1 MTATLKNYWL
11 TLKHDNMNKLVV
23 ALFLSLC
30 TLAGFAQVTSAVDST
45 QIKIGSAFNLTI
57 KANAN
62 EGSKVVFPNQQNIGP
77 FEVLEQSKTDTVLNG
92 SQMEL
97 TKKYTLTQFDEG
109 DYVVPRLSVYIDG
122 KNHQTNLFNIK
133 VNNVTVDTLKQPMH
147 DIKAQI
153 GGETDTDKLW
163 KYLFGIL
170 FSIIAGVAAY
180 FIVKR
185 IQDKNL
191 TEEDLY
197 KTPLEKVTKKLQLLD
212 GKRLVLNGD
221 VKSYYS
227 EMTDVIRDY
236 IEEVFEIP
244 AKESTTSE
252 VIQMLF
258 QTIKTKKI
266 QLSKESVNDL
276 KRVLQTAD
284 LVKFAKSEPMMNEI
298 EQDRRTSEVIS
309 VSIDKAIPRFSEEQ
323 SERVKLRERRFKKR
337 QQMRLWIPIG
347 VTTLLLLVTGIVYIV
362 QAVRSGYEWSIFA
375 SNKSLY
381 EREWVTSDYG
391 FPAVILS
398 TPEALTRVQM
408 PQSDKE
414 KQQSQTSVFAYSNL
428 KTQLIIAVGTTATQ
442 TNDSINLDQML
453 KYKLD
458 LTAKQYGAKDVT
470 YNAEE
475 FTQNG
480 VRGIRGTGT
489 LVAQN
494 FVSGEAIKMQ
504 YDMYVFIQQNGIQEV
519 SVLYKEGDEY
529 GAKIDQRIIE
539 SIQLNVANTNE

>member
-45 QIKIGSAFNLTI
+45 QIKIGSAFNLTV
-57 KANAN
+57 KATAN

-77 FEVLEQSKTDTVLNG
+77 FEVLEQSKTDTVLDG
-92 SQMEL
+92 KRMEL
-97 TKKYTLTQFDEG
+97 IKKYTLTQFDEG

-197 KTPLEKVTKKLQLLD
+197 KTPLERVTKKLQLLD

-258 QTIKTKKI
+258 QTIQSKKL
-266 QLSKESVNDL
+266 QLSKESINDL

-347 VTTLLLLVTGIVYIV
+347 VTTLLLFATCIVYIV

-414 KQQSQTSVFAYSNL
+414 KQQSKTSVFSYSNL
-428 KTQLIIAVGTTATQ
+428 KTQLIISVGTTAMQ

-470 YNAEE
+470 YNAEQ

-494 FVSGEAIKMQ
+494 FISGEAIKMQ
-504 YDMYVFIQQNGIQEV
+504 YDMYVFVQQNGIQEV

>member
-1 MTATLKNYWL
+1 
-11 TLKHDNMNKLVV
+11 
-23 ALFLSLC
+23 
-30 TLAGFAQVTSAVDST
+30 
-45 QIKIGSAFNLTI
+45 
-57 KANAN
+57 
-62 EGSKVVFPNQQNIGP
+62 
-77 FEVLEQSKTDTVLNG
+77 
-92 SQMEL
+92 
-97 TKKYTLTQFDEG
+97 
-109 DYVVPRLSVYIDG
+109 
-122 KNHQTNLFNIK
+122 TNLFKIK

-163 KYLFGIL
+163 KYIVAIVLCFL
-170 FSIIAGVAAY
+170 AGLAAY
-180 FIVKR
+180 FIIKR
-185 IQDKNL
+185 IQNKNL

-266 QLSKESVNDL
+266 QLSKESINDL

-298 EQDRRTSEVIS
+298 EQDRRASEVIS

-347 VTTLLLLVTGIVYIV
+347 VTTLLLFVTSIVYIV

-381 EREWVTSDYG
+381 QRVWVTSDYG
-391 FPAVILS
+391 FPTLVIS
-398 TPEALTRVQM
+398 TPEALTRVNI
-408 PQSDKE
+408 PQSDQE
-414 KQQSQTSVFAYSNL
+414 KQQSQT
-428 KTQLIIAVGTTATQ
+428 
-442 TNDSINLDQML
+442 
-453 KYKLD
+453 
-458 LTAKQYGAKDVT
+458 
-470 YNAEE
+470 
-475 FTQNG
+475 
-480 VRGIRGTGT
+480 
-489 LVAQN
+489 
-494 FVSGEAIKMQ
+494 
-504 YDMYVFIQQNGIQEV
+504 
-519 SVLYKEGDEY
+519 
-529 GAKIDQRIIE
+529 
-539 SIQLNVANTNE
+539 

>member
-30 TLAGFAQVTSAVDST
+30 TLAGFAQVTSTVDST
-45 QIKIGSAFNLTI
+45 QIKIGSAFNLTV
-57 KANAN
+57 KATAN

-77 FEVLEQSKTDTVLNG
+77 FEVLEQSKTDTVSNG
-92 SQMEL
+92 NNIEL

-133 VNNVTVDTLKQPMH
+133 VNNVAVDTLKQPMY

-153 GGETDTDKLW
+153 GGETDIDKLW
-163 KYLFGIL
+163 KYFFGIL

-212 GKRLVLNGD
+212 SKRLVLNGD
-221 VKSYYS
+221 VKAYYS

-298 EQDRRTSEVIS
+298 EQDRRTSEMIS

-337 QQMRLWIPIG
+337 KQMRLWIPIG
-347 VTTLLLLVTGIVYIV
+347 VTTLLLFATSIVYIV

-494 FVSGEAIKMQ
+494 FISGEAIKMQ
-504 YDMYVFIQQNGIQEV
+504 YDMYVFVQQNGIQEV

>member
-57 KANAN
+57 KATAN

-77 FEVLEQSKTDTVLNG
+77 FEVLEQSKTDTILDG
-92 SQMEL
+92 KRMEL
-97 TKKYTLTQFDEG
+97 IKKYTLTQFDSG
-109 DYVVPRLSVYIDG
+109 AYVVPRLSVYIDG

-153 GGETDTDKLW
+153 GSETDTDKLW

-170 FSIIAGVAAY
+170 FSIIAGVVAY

-185 IQDKNL
+185 IQNKNL

-212 GKRLVLNGD
+212 SKRLVLNGD

-266 QLSKESVNDL
+266 QLSKESINDL

-298 EQDRRTSEVIS
+298 EQDRRASEVIS

-347 VTTLLLLVTGIVYIV
+347 VTTLLLFVTSIVYIV
-362 QAVRSGYEWSIFA
+362 QAVRSGVEWSIFA

-428 KTQLIIAVGTTATQ
+428 KTQLIIAIGTTVTQ
-442 TNDSINLDQML
+442 TNDSISLDQML

-475 FTQNG
+475 FTQDG

-494 FVSGEAIKMQ
+494 FISGEAIKMQ
-504 YDMYVFIQQNGIQEV
+504 YDMYVFVQQNGIQEV
-519 SVLYKEGDEY
+519 SVLFKEGDEY

>member
-57 KANAN
+57 KATAN

-77 FEVLEQSKTDTVLNG
+77 FEVLEQSKTDTILDG
-92 SQMEL
+92 KRMEL
-97 TKKYTLTQFDEG
+97 IKKYTLTQFDSG
-109 DYVVPRLSVYIDG
+109 AYVVPRLSVYIDG

-153 GGETDTDKLW
+153 GSETDTDKLW

-170 FSIIAGVAAY
+170 FSIIAGVVAY

-185 IQDKNL
+185 IQNKNL

-212 GKRLVLNGD
+212 SKRLVLNGD

-266 QLSKESVNDL
+266 QLSKESINDL

-298 EQDRRTSEVIS
+298 EQDRRASEVIS

-347 VTTLLLLVTGIVYIV
+347 VTTLLLFVTSIVYIV
-362 QAVRSGYEWSIFA
+362 QAVRSGVEWSIFA

-428 KTQLIIAVGTTATQ
+428 KTQLIIAIGTTVTQ
-442 TNDSINLDQML
+442 TNDSISLDQML

-475 FTQNG
+475 FTQDG
-480 VRGIRGTGT
+480 IRGIRGTGT

-494 FVSGEAIKMQ
+494 FISGEAIKMQ
-504 YDMYVFIQQNGIQEV
+504 YDMYVFVQQNGIQEV
-519 SVLYKEGDEY
+519 SVLFKEGDEY

>member
-30 TLAGFAQVTSAVDST
+30 TLAGFAQVTSTVDST

-57 KANAN
+57 KATAN

-77 FEVLEQSKTDTVLNG
+77 FEVLEQSKTDTVSNG
-92 SQMEL
+92 NNIEL

-133 VNNVTVDTLKQPMH
+133 VNNVAVDTLKQPMH
-147 DIKAQI
+147 DIKPQI

-163 KYLFGIL
+163 KYFFGIL

-212 GKRLVLNGD
+212 SKRLVLNGD

-298 EQDRRTSEVIS
+298 EQDRRTSEMIS
-309 VSIDKAIPRFSEEQ
+309 ISIDKAIPRFSEEQ

-337 QQMRLWIPIG
+337 KQMRLWIPIG
-347 VTTLLLLVTGIVYIV
+347 VTTLLLFATSIVYIV

-391 FPAVILS
+391 FPTVILS

-504 YDMYVFIQQNGIQEV
+504 YDMYVFVQQNGIQEV

>member
-45 QIKIGSAFNLTI
+45 QIKIGSAFNLTV
-57 KANAN
+57 KATAN

-97 TKKYTLTQFDEG
+97 IKKYTLTQFDEG

-122 KNHQTNLFNIK
+122 KNHQTNLFNVK

-258 QTIKTKKI
+258 QTIQSKKL

-458 LTAKQYGAKDVT
+458 LTAKQYGAIDVT

>member
-45 QIKIGSAFNLTI
+45 QIKIGSAFNLTV
-57 KANAN
+57 KATAN
-62 EGSKVVFPNQQNIGP
+62 ESSKVVFPNQQNIGP
-77 FEVLEQSKTDTVLNG
+77 FEVLEQSKTDTILNG

-97 TKKYTLTQFDEG
+97 IKKYTLTQFDEG

-197 KTPLEKVTKKLQLLD
+197 KTPLERVTKKLQLLD

-258 QTIKTKKI
+258 QTIQSKKL

-347 VTTLLLLVTGIVYIV
+347 VTSLLLLVTGIVYIV

-428 KTQLIIAVGTTATQ
+428 KTQLIITVGTTATQ

-539 SIQLNVANTNE
+539 TIQLNVANTNE

>member
-45 QIKIGSAFNLTI
+45 QIKIGSAFNLTV
-57 KANAN
+57 KATAN

-77 FEVLEQSKTDTVLNG
+77 FEVLEQSKTDTVLDG
-92 SQMEL
+92 KRMEL
-97 TKKYTLTQFDEG
+97 IKKYTLTQFDEG

-133 VNNVTVDTLKQPMH
+133 VNNVTVDTLKQTMH
-147 DIKAQI
+147 DIKSQI

-163 KYLFGIL
+163 KYIVAIVLCFL
-170 FSIIAGVAAY
+170 AGVAAY
-180 FIVKR
+180 FVIKR
-185 IQDKNL
+185 IQNKNL

-197 KTPLEKVTKKLQLLD
+197 KTPLERVTKKLQLLD
-212 GKRLVLNGD
+212 SKRLVLNGD

-258 QTIKTKKI
+258 QTIKNKKL

-309 VSIDKAIPRFSEEQ
+309 ISIDKAIPRFSEEQ

-347 VTTLLLLVTGIVYIV
+347 VTTLLLFATCIVYIV

-428 KTQLIIAVGTTATQ
+428 KTQLIIAVGTTATK

-494 FVSGEAIKMQ
+494 FISGEAIKMQ

-519 SVLYKEGDEY
+519 SVLFKEGDEY

>member
-30 TLAGFAQVTSAVDST
+30 TLAGFAQVTSTVDST

-57 KANAN
+57 KATAN

-77 FEVLEQSKTDTVLNG
+77 FEVLEQSKTDTVSNG
-92 SQMEL
+92 NNIEL

-133 VNNVTVDTLKQPMH
+133 VNNVAVDTLKQPMH
-147 DIKAQI
+147 DIKPQI

-185 IQDKNL
+185 IQNKNL

-212 GKRLVLNGD
+212 SKRWVLNGD
-221 VKSYYS
+221 VKAYYS

-258 QTIKTKKI
+258 QTIQSKKI

-298 EQDRRTSEVIS
+298 EQDRKTSEVIS

-442 TNDSINLDQML
+442 TNDSINLNQML

>member
-45 QIKIGSAFNLTI
+45 QIKIGSAFNLTV
-57 KANAN
+57 KATAN

-77 FEVLEQSKTDTVLNG
+77 FEVLEQSKTDTVLDG
-92 SQMEL
+92 KRMEL
-97 TKKYTLTQFDEG
+97 IKKYTLTQFDEG

-197 KTPLEKVTKKLQLLD
+197 KTPLERVTKKLQLLD
-212 GKRLVLNGD
+212 SKRLVLNGD

-266 QLSKESVNDL
+266 QLSKESINDL

-347 VTTLLLLVTGIVYIV
+347 VTTLLLFATCIVYIV

-442 TNDSINLDQML
+442 TNDSISLDQML

-494 FVSGEAIKMQ
+494 FISGEAIKMQ
-504 YDMYVFIQQNGIQEV
+504 YDMYVFVQQNGIQEV
-519 SVLYKEGDEY
+519 SVLFKEGDEY

>member
-57 KANAN
+57 KATAN

-77 FEVLEQSKTDTVLNG
+77 FEVLEQSKTDTILDG
-92 SQMEL
+92 KRMEL
-97 TKKYTLTQFDEG
+97 IKKYTLTQFDSG
-109 DYVVPRLSVYIDG
+109 AYVVPRLSVYIDG

-153 GGETDTDKLW
+153 GSETDTDKLW

-170 FSIIAGVAAY
+170 FSIIAGVVAY

-185 IQDKNL
+185 IQNKNL

-212 GKRLVLNGD
+212 SKRLVLNGD

-266 QLSKESVNDL
+266 QLSKESINDL

-298 EQDRRTSEVIS
+298 EQDRRASEVIS

-347 VTTLLLLVTGIVYIV
+347 VTTLLLFVTSIVYIV
-362 QAVRSGYEWSIFA
+362 QAVRSGVEWSIFA

-428 KTQLIIAVGTTATQ
+428 KTQLIIAIGTTATQ
-442 TNDSINLDQML
+442 TNDSISLDQML

-475 FTQNG
+475 FTQDG

-494 FVSGEAIKMQ
+494 FISGEAIKMQ
-504 YDMYVFIQQNGIQEV
+504 YDMYVFVQQNGIQEV
-519 SVLYKEGDEY
+519 SVLFKEGDEY

-539 SIQLNVANTNE
+539 SIQLNVAYTNE

>member
-45 QIKIGSAFNLTI
+45 QIKIGSAFNLTV
-57 KANAN
+57 KATAN

-77 FEVLEQSKTDTVLNG
+77 FEVLEQSKTDTVLDG
-92 SQMEL
+92 KRMEL
-97 TKKYTLTQFDEG
+97 IKKYTLTQFDEG

-153 GGETDTDKLW
+153 GGDTDTDKLW

-197 KTPLEKVTKKLQLLD
+197 KTPLERVTKKLQLLD
-212 GKRLVLNGD
+212 SKRLVLNGD

-258 QTIKTKKI
+258 QTIQSKKL
-266 QLSKESVNDL
+266 QLSKESINDL

-298 EQDRRTSEVIS
+298 EQDRRTSEVFS

-347 VTTLLLLVTGIVYIV
+347 VTTLLLFATCIVYIV

-475 FTQNG
+475 FNQNG

>member
-45 QIKIGSAFNLTI
+45 QIKIGSAFNLTV

-77 FEVLEQSKTDTVLNG
+77 FEVLEQSKIDTVLNG

-97 TKKYTLTQFDEG
+97 IKKYTLTQFDEG

-133 VNNVTVDTLKQPMH
+133 VNNVTVDTLKQPMY

-284 LVKFAKSEPMMNEI
+284 LVKFAKSEPTMNEI

-494 FVSGEAIKMQ
+494 FVSGDAIKMQ

>member
-1 MTATLKNYWL
+1 
-11 TLKHDNMNKLVV
+11 
-23 ALFLSLC
+23 
-30 TLAGFAQVTSAVDST
+30 
-45 QIKIGSAFNLTI
+45 
-57 KANAN
+57 
-62 EGSKVVFPNQQNIGP
+62 
-77 FEVLEQSKTDTVLNG
+77 
-92 SQMEL
+92 
-97 TKKYTLTQFDEG
+97 
-109 DYVVPRLSVYIDG
+109 
-122 KNHQTNLFNIK
+122 
-133 VNNVTVDTLKQPMH
+133 
-147 DIKAQI
+147 
-153 GGETDTDKLW
+153 
-163 KYLFGIL
+163 
-170 FSIIAGVAAY
+170 
-180 FIVKR
+180 
-185 IQDKNL
+185 
-191 TEEDLY
+191 
-197 KTPLEKVTKKLQLLD
+197 
-212 GKRLVLNGD
+212 
-221 VKSYYS
+221 
-227 EMTDVIRDY
+227 
-236 IEEVFEIP
+236 
-244 AKESTTSE
+244 
-252 VIQMLF
+252 
-258 QTIKTKKI
+258 
-266 QLSKESVNDL
+266 
-276 KRVLQTAD
+276 
-284 LVKFAKSEPMMNEI
+284 MNEI

-309 VSIDKAIPRFSEEQ
+309 ISIDKAIPRFSEEQ

-347 VTTLLLLVTGIVYIV
+347 VTTLLLFATCIVYIV

-428 KTQLIIAVGTTATQ
+428 KTQLIIAVGTTATK

-494 FVSGEAIKMQ
+494 FISGEAIKMQ

-519 SVLYKEGDEY
+519 SVLFKEGDEY

>member
-30 TLAGFAQVTSAVDST
+30 TLAGFAQVTSTVDST

-57 KANAN
+57 KATAN

-77 FEVLEQSKTDTVLNG
+77 FEVLEQSKTDTVSNG
-92 SQMEL
+92 NNIEL

-133 VNNVTVDTLKQPMH
+133 VNNVAVDTLKQPMY

-185 IQDKNL
+185 IQNKNL

-212 GKRLVLNGD
+212 SKRLVLNGD

-298 EQDRRTSEVIS
+298 EQDRRTSEMIS
-309 VSIDKAIPRFSEEQ
+309 ISIDKAIPRFSEEQ

-337 QQMRLWIPIG
+337 KQMRLWIPIG
-347 VTTLLLLVTGIVYIV
+347 VTTLLLFATSIVYIV

-494 FVSGEAIKMQ
+494 FISGEAIKMQ
-504 YDMYVFIQQNGIQEV
+504 YDMYVFVQQNGIQEV
-519 SVLYKEGDEY
+519 SVLFKEGDEY

>member
-30 TLAGFAQVTSAVDST
+30 TLAGFAQVTSTVDST

-57 KANAN
+57 KAIAN

-77 FEVLEQSKTDTVLNG
+77 FEVLEQSKTDTVSNG
-92 SQMEL
+92 NNIEL

-109 DYVVPRLSVYIDG
+109 EYVVPRLSVYIDG

-133 VNNVTVDTLKQPMH
+133 VNNVAVDTLKQPMY

-163 KYLFGIL
+163 KYFFGIL

-212 GKRLVLNGD
+212 SKRLVLNGD

-298 EQDRRTSEVIS
+298 EQDRRTSEMIS
-309 VSIDKAIPRFSEEQ
+309 ISIDKAIPRFSEEQ

-337 QQMRLWIPIG
+337 KQMRLWIPIG
-347 VTTLLLLVTGIVYIV
+347 VTTLLLFATSIVYIV

-494 FVSGEAIKMQ
+494 FISGEAIKMQ
-504 YDMYVFIQQNGIQEV
+504 YDMYVFVQQNGIQEV
-519 SVLYKEGDEY
+519 SVLFKEGDEY

>member
-30 TLAGFAQVTSAVDST
+30 TLAGFAQVTSTVDST

-57 KANAN
+57 KATAN

-77 FEVLEQSKTDTVLNG
+77 FEVLEQSKTDTASNG
-92 SQMEL
+92 NNIEL

-133 VNNVTVDTLKQPMH
+133 VNNVAVDTLKQPMH
-147 DIKAQI
+147 DIKPQI

-185 IQDKNL
+185 IQNKNL

-212 GKRLVLNGD
+212 SKRLVLNGD

-258 QTIKTKKI
+258 QTIQSKKI

-298 EQDRRTSEVIS
+298 EQDRRTSEMIS
-309 VSIDKAIPRFSEEQ
+309 ISIDKAIPRFSEEQ

-337 QQMRLWIPIG
+337 KQMRLWIPIG
-347 VTTLLLLVTGIVYIV
+347 VTTLLLFATSIVYIV

-504 YDMYVFIQQNGIQEV
+504 YDMYVFVQQNGIQEV
-519 SVLYKEGDEY
+519 SVLFKEGDEY

>member
-45 QIKIGSAFNLTI
+45 QIKIGSAFNLTV
-57 KANAN
+57 KATAN
-62 EGSKVVFPNQQNIGP
+62 EGSKVVFPNQQNIGL
-77 FEVLEQSKTDTVLNG
+77 FEVLEQSKTDTVLDG
-92 SQMEL
+92 KLMEL
-97 TKKYTLTQFDEG
+97 IKKYTLTQFDEG

-197 KTPLEKVTKKLQLLD
+197 KTPLERVTKKLQLLD
-212 GKRLVLNGD
+212 SKRLVLNGD

-258 QTIKTKKI
+258 QTIQSKKL

-347 VTTLLLLVTGIVYIV
+347 VTTLLLFATCIVYIV

-475 FTQNG
+475 FNQNG

-494 FVSGEAIKMQ
+494 FISGEAIKMQ
-504 YDMYVFIQQNGIQEV
+504 YDMYVFVQQNGIQEV
-519 SVLYKEGDEY
+519 SVLFKEGDEY